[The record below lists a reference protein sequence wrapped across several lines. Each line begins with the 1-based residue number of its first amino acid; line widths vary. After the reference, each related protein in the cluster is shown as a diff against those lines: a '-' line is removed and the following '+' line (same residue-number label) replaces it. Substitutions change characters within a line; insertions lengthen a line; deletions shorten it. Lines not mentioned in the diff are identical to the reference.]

1 MRRWRHWIV
10 VAAVAVGLVL
20 AGRIAAPPATTP
32 PATAP
37 PAASRPVDTRRS
49 CDPNGLITRPAPLT
63 DGPQQHPPIAG
74 LRLDP
79 ATSRPGDLSSGRAEA
94 LARELVGS
102 TVDGITTHA
111 RLLRVTR
118 PPALRDRRAWVVAVA
133 GVPAG
138 LGYCGPIG
146 SREVVVL
153 LDPVTGRELW
163 RYSYR

>member
-1 MRRWRHWIV
+1 MRRWRHWIGA
-10 VAAVAVGLVL
+10 AAVLVGLVL
-20 AGRIAAPPATTP
+20 AGRIAAPPATP
-32 PATAP
+32 P
-37 PAASRPVDTRRS
+37 PAAPRPVDTRPS
-49 CDPNGLITRPAPLT
+49 CDPDGIVTRPAGPA
-63 DGPQQHPPIAG
+63 DGPQRHPPIAG

-79 ATSRPGDLSSGRAEA
+79 ASSRPGDLSSGHAEA

-102 TVDGITTHA
+102 NVDGITAHA

-118 PPALRDRRAWVVAVA
+118 PPVLRDRRAWVVAVA

-146 SREVVVL
+146 SREVVVV